1 MASKHSE
8 GTLASLATRGLF
20 VSYGQSSGPIA
31 PFAPARLLQGGS
43 LFFTRPMLF
52 DYVGTRGDLEES
64 AEALFTMIAED
75 RLKIEIG
82 QTFKLAHASQAHE
95 ALEARKTVGST
106 ILVP

>member
-1 MASKHSE
+1 
-8 GTLASLATRGLF
+8 
-20 VSYGQSSGPIA
+20 
-31 PFAPARLLQGGS
+31 
-43 LFFTRPMLF
+43 
-52 DYVGTRGDLEES
+52 
-64 AEALFTMIAED
+64 MIAED